1 MHALSVTCGS
11 ELFRG
16 TLSSEVA
23 APPRAAALASSSACA
38 TARAAAAAETA
49 ALPTSHERNLP
60 FPDPEDEPEADEEHA
75 TELVRAAGSA
85 TVRLSSVEARSTCAL
100 AAESIAS

>member
-11 ELFRG
+11 ELLLG
-16 TLSSEVA
+16 MLSSEVA

-38 TARAAAAAETA
+38 SARVAAAAETA
-49 ALPTSHERNLP
+49 ALPTSHERNP
-60 FPDPEDEPEADEEHA
+60 PPPDAWDEPETGKEHEH
-75 TELVRAAGSA
+75 TLEWVRAER
-85 TVRLSSVEARSTCAL
+85 RLSSVEARSTCAL